1 MSSKSSGDKVEPIKL
16 DTTILKIDIKAN
28 GDLLTKEFDLIPF
41 HPNMSD
47 MKDLSN
53 NNYILFP
60 SFVKVTMNYLKQA
73 GVGQDF
79 RKVFTNLEKYI
90 QLIKFLTHP
99 NKEVDEDFTL
109 LVDQTQYKNYALSFV
124 QDFTSDI
131 TQDFRAVQKYEPLTD
146 DEIITNNIGIIKS
159 IFLPVNGRF
168 FVLGHEYIINQ
179 SKYIPKYKASSVFN
193 ERLSERK
200 NVPLNYTITVELQLL
215 DVIKNPDM
223 GDFSKLSCEQKKIN
237 LKKDAKEIFGDTF
250 GVAQEIKAVLPP
262 LTPTTMSERGFGKL
276 QLEWEERNKY
286 VKAPTTETERLA
298 IESKWTPMQK
308 KLAQY
313 DKYQEEYNKIPPLW
327 IKDTNDL
334 NNKYDAFETEMIGYA
349 KEIKRITEVNTDT
362 DPNNTFV
369 KDLQNT
375 VKDKMLN
382 AVGQLLV
389 VDDKLMLLKYADKIK
404 AEKEK
409 YKQQKNVVPEDEEIV
424 KTIMQEEA
432 DKVLQIA
439 GETNLNALIYSY
451 KANKSYELAK
461 QIIDLSE
468 AIKVRDSFISG
479 TKYEK
484 KQNSFY
490 DLEKQQIDNKYV
502 EPFLVEMKEREKD
515 VNELIIAV
523 NKINNEIKELQGK
536 GDTYL
541 IKSKEEERAKFQAIL
556 LKKQTDLQLLVTK
569 NGKKGE
575 ILINKWVA
583 SQDKMNTLKANIES
597 DKSIGEKTI
606 LNESVKKEL
615 ESKLSEIKKIKEK
628 LYKANYFEG
637 KYSEI
642 TKEEIIN
649 FSKKPG
655 DRPIEDVSL
664 LERNL
669 TTMQDEYL
677 EIANKLGLE
686 NQVQGWI
693 TLLNDD
699 LTRIKVLKKGKEK
712 EKEEKDS
719 ENKKI
724 STELKNLADVKK
736 DRTTSLIGQD
746 INEVPSI
753 KARIEASNRI
763 IQDAKKIIKTEKE
776 KPINDRKIETIT
788 REKEKIKDEKEILE
802 KAKDDLKDIENK
814 YRTDREN
821 TLVNDQ
827 DKIQKKIEPLIEA
840 VDDIKVYE
848 KSYDNEITR
857 LKKLGKFV
865 DKNTIPDSKKNIKEI
880 KTSFLTEI
888 NGLDLS
894 IEGGSVSGSGS
905 GSGSGSDVTHKNK
918 RYRKYKKTRRVKKY
932 KKNKTKSLK
941 KRLRRK
947 RKGRKTIKGTKGKG
961 TK

>member
-1 MSSKSSGDKVEPIKL
+1 MSSKSSNEKVEPIKL
-16 DTTILKIDIKAN
+16 DTTILKIEVKTN

-90 QLIKFLTHP
+90 QLIRFLTHP

-109 LVDQTQYKNYALSFV
+109 LVDQTKYKDYALSFV

-131 TQDFRAVQKYEPLTD
+131 TQDFRSVQKYETLTD
-146 DEIITNNIGIIKS
+146 AEIITNNIGIIKS

-179 SKYIPKYKASSVFN
+179 SKYLPPYKASNVFN
-193 ERLSERK
+193 EKLTDRK
-200 NVPLNYTITVELQLL
+200 KVPLNYSITVELQLL
-215 DVIKNPDM
+215 DVIKNPGM
-223 GDFSKLSCEQKKIN
+223 GDFNKLTCQQKKIN
-237 LKKDAKEIFGDTF
+237 LKKDSKEIFGDTF
-250 GVAQEIKAVLPP
+250 GYTEPLKAVLPP
-262 LTPTTMSERGFGKL
+262 LTPTTVSKRGFGKL

-286 VKAPTTETERLA
+286 VKPPTNEAERLA
-298 IESKWTPMQK
+298 IESKWTPIQK

-313 DKYQEEYNKIPPLW
+313 DKYQEDYNKVPPLW
-327 IKDTNDL
+327 IKDQNNL
-334 NNKYDAFETEMIGYA
+334 NNKYDAFEKEMIGYVE
-349 KEIKRITEVNTDT
+349 EIKKITDLNQGKSPD
-362 DPNNTFV
+362 DTFV
-369 KDLQNT
+369 EDLKTT

-382 AVGQLLV
+382 AIGQLLV
-389 VDDKLMLLKYADKIK
+389 VDDKLLLLKYKAKIDEKIK
-404 AEKEK
+404 AL
-409 YKQQKNVVPEDEEIV
+409 EDENI
-424 KTIMQEEA
+424 KLKA
-432 DKVLQIA
+432 DKKEEKVIPEREDIFKEIIQNEASKVKSIDK
-439 GETNLNALIYSY
+439 EDKLNTLVKNYN
-451 KANKSYELAK
+451 ANKSYELAK
-461 QIIDLSE
+461 QILDLSD
-468 AIKVRDSFISG
+468 AIKLINIFIEG
-479 TKYEK
+479 KIKYDKNNPE
-484 KQNSFY
+484 QNPFY
-490 DLEKQQIDNKYV
+490 TLEKNQIDQKYV
-502 EPFLVEMKEREKD
+502 EPFLLEMKERQKD
-515 VNELIIAV
+515 VNELKEA
-523 NKINNEIKELQGK
+523 NKKINSEIKDLE
-536 GDTYL
+536 GDDYSITPKL
-541 IKSKEEERAKFQAIL
+541 AERAKIQAEL
-556 LKKQTDLQLLVTK
+556 LKKQTDLKMLEDK
-569 NGKKGE
+569 YNEGGIEGKK
-575 ILINKWVA
+575 LTNKWEE
-583 SQDKMNTLKANIES
+583 SLSKIKSLKANIDS
-597 DKSIGEKTI
+597 DKEVGEKTI
-606 LNESVKKEL
+606 LNDSVKKEL
-615 ESKLSEIKKIKEK
+615 ESKLKEIKTVKEK

-669 TTMQDEYL
+669 TTLQDEYL
-677 EIANKLGLE
+677 EIAYKLGLE

-693 TLLNDD
+693 TLLSDD

-724 STELKNLADVKK
+724 STELKNLADAKK
-736 DRTTSLIGQD
+736 EKTDTSSD
-746 INEVPSI
+746 KVVMDEI
-753 KARIEASNRI
+753 KKKIEASNKI

-776 KPINDRKIETIT
+776 KPLNRSTETIIA
-788 REKEKIKDEKEILE
+788 EKEKIKNEKEKLE
-802 KAKDDLKDIENK
+802 KSKDDLKDIENK

-848 KSYDNEITR
+848 KSYDNEITK
-857 LKKLGKFV
+857 LKKLGKNV
-865 DKNTIPDSKKNIKEI
+865 DKNTIPNSKKDIKDI

-894 IEGGSVSGSGS
+894 IEGGS
-905 GSGSGSDVTHKNK
+905 GSDVTQHTHKNK
-918 RYRKYKKTRRVKKY
+918 HYRKYKKTRRAKKY
-932 KKNKTKSLK
+932 NKNKTKSLK

-947 RKGRKTIKGTKGKG
+947 RKQRKTVRRY
-961 TK
+961 

>member
-16 DTTILKIDIKAN
+16 DTTILKIDIKSN

-60 SFVKVTMNYLKQA
+60 SFVKVTMKYLKQA

-109 LVDQTQYKNYALSFV
+109 LVDQTQFKNYALSFV

-131 TQDFRAVQKYEPLTD
+131 TQDFRSVQKYEPLTD

-179 SKYIPKYKASSVFN
+179 SKYIPKYKSSTVFN
-193 ERLSERK
+193 ERLTERK
-200 NVPLNYTITVELQLL
+200 NVPLNYTVTVELQLL

-223 GDFSKLSCEQKKIN
+223 GDFGKLTCQQKKIN

-250 GVAQEIKAVLPP
+250 GVTQEIKAVLPP
-262 LTPTTMSERGFGKL
+262 LTPTTTSKRGFGKL

-334 NNKYDAFETEMIGYA
+334 NNKYDAFETEMINYA
-349 KEIKRITEVNTDT
+349 KEIKRIEDVNTDK
-362 DPNNTFV
+362 DPSNTFV

-389 VDDKLMLLKYADKIK
+389 VDDKIILLKYADKIESK
-404 AEKEK
+404 KKEYQLK
-409 YKQQKNVVPEDEEIV
+409 KEVVPENEEIV
-424 KTIMQEEA
+424 KNIIQEEA
-432 DKVLQIA
+432 GKVVTIA
-439 GETNLNALIYSY
+439 GETNLNALIDSY
-451 KANKSYELAK
+451 KANKSYESAK

-468 AIKVRDSFISG
+468 AIKVRESFISG

-484 KQNSFY
+484 KQNPFY
-490 DLEKQQIDNKYV
+490 DLEKKQIDNKYV
-502 EPFLVEMKEREKD
+502 EPFLVEMKEKQKD
-515 VNELIIAV
+515 VNELIVAV
-523 NKINNEIKELQGK
+523 NKINNEIKELQEK

-556 LKKQTDLQLLVTK
+556 LKKQTDLQLLVAK
-569 NGKKGE
+569 NGLNGKV
-575 ILINKWVA
+575 LIDKWVA
-583 SQDKMNTLKANIES
+583 SQDKMETLKANIES

-677 EIANKLGLE
+677 EIAYKLGLE

-724 STELKNLADVKK
+724 STELKNLADAKK
-736 DRTTSLIGQD
+736 DRTTTLSGQD
-746 INEVPSI
+746 INEVPII
-753 KARIEASNRI
+753 KARIEASNKI
-763 IQDAKKIIKTEKE
+763 IQDAKKIMKTEKE
-776 KPINDRKIETIT
+776 KPINNRNTETIN
-788 REKEKIKDEKEILE
+788 EKKVIIKDEKVILE
-802 KAKDDLKDIENK
+802 KAKDELKDIENK

-848 KSYDNEITR
+848 KSYDNEITK
-857 LKKLGKFV
+857 LKQLGKNV
-865 DKNTIPDSKKNIKEI
+865 DKNTIPDSKKNIKDI
-880 KTSFLTEI
+880 KTSFLAEI

-894 IEGGSVSGSGS
+894 IEGGS
-905 GSGSGSDVTHKNK
+905 GSDLTQYTHKNK
-918 RYRKYKKTRRVKKY
+918 HYRKYKKTLRVKKY

-947 RKGRKTIKGTKGKG
+947 RKGRKTIRGTKGKVH
-961 TK
+961 